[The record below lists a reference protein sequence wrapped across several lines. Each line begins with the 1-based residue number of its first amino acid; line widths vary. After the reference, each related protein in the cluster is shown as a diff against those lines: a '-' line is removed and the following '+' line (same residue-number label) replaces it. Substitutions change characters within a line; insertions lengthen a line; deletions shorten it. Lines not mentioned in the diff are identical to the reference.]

1 MIDCFK
7 RYGGD
12 ENFLDIVLV
21 FGVYELFFILERLLG
36 SEKYDGVCVLG
47 VIIRGG
53 ILYFDYVSVEVIK
66 GIVNVMLKYSMFV
79 SFGVLI
85 MDNVE

>member
-1 MIDCFK
+1 MDCFK

-12 ENFLDIVLV
+12 EDFLDIVLV
-21 FGVYELFFILERLLG
+21 FGVYELFFILDKLLE

-66 GIVNVMLKYSMFV
+66 GIVYVMFKYSMLV

-85 MDNVE
+85 MDNIE

>member
-1 MIDCFK
+1 MDCFK

-12 ENFLDIVLV
+12 ENFLDFVLV
-21 FGVYELFFILERLLG
+21 FGVYELFLILDKLLE

-66 GIVNVMLKYSMFV
+66 GIVSVMFKYSMLV

-85 MDNVE
+85 IDNIE